1 MCIHILSIHVHEF
14 IYEFI
19 YEFIKNV
26 FIYEFIY
33 EFTCV
38 NMNSYMNSYIW
49 IFWRDTSWYTLIH
62 MFFSWIH
69 IWIHDFSWIHIW
81 IHIWILCQDTSW
93 YTRIHSF
100 SWNYARYHGFWPLF
114 MGERRDHIGSHVV
127 KNIVKLWKICMN
139 SSSNS
144 WARCADA
151 QYLMGA
157 GHSAAAA
164 PEHLPHCQHVYLAE
178 LKCQYLTPWSCHTLS
193 SCCQR
198 A

>member
-1 MCIHILSIHVHEF
+1 MISYMNSQFHMWEYEL

-19 YEFIKNV
+19 HKNFLMGHFLVQPKSYV
-26 FIYEFIY
+26 FF
-33 EFTCV
+33 
-38 NMNSYMNSYIW
+38 MKSYMNSWFFMNSCMNFDMKSLPGHFLVHQLARFHEIMPD
-49 IFWRDTSWYTLIH
+49 IMDLGL
-62 MFFSWIH
+62 FSW
-69 IWIHDFSWIHIW
+69 
-81 IHIWILCQDTSW
+81 
-93 YTRIHSF
+93 
-100 SWNYARYHGFWPLF
+100 
-114 MGERRDHIGSHVV
+114 ERSYVKSCLKNIV
-127 KNIVKLWKICMN
+127 KNIVKNTLKGWKICMN